1 MSSTM
6 KIGGVEV
13 DLNNPCD
20 VLLELRKAQITVATG
35 EAVSVARFG
44 EDETRFTEANV
55 AGLEKLITLYDGL
68 CHRSQGKSYRQART
82 VRWGRH

>member
-44 EDETRFTEANV
+44 EDETRFTEAN
-55 AGLEKLITLYDGL
+55 AHNTDNHTTIPSTPLLTG
-68 CHRSQGKSYRQART
+68 
-82 VRWGRH
+82 